1 MAQSVSDAFSKFSK
15 KFAKFKSQ
23 PEPERSK
30 LTRQDELLQEQINRQ
45 EERYEFAVIGS
56 YNIYKS
62 PLVALGKNSSR
73 GKSID
78 EDEQSLLKAYKLFK
92 TVQDANTANGD
103 KTTFITKTE
112 IESPIAK
119 KDSYTRG
126 GQFIFLQCWLR
137 FEQGCNDFVP
147 VLEEDKNGHFH
158 LRFHPESQVKLS
170 AKDKELIEKVREA
183 FY

>member
-1 MAQSVSDAFSKFSK
+1 MAQKVYEAINNFSK
-15 KFAKFKSQ
+15 KFAKFKAQ
-23 PEPERSK
+23 AEPERIKTTS
-30 LTRQDELLQEQINRQ
+30 RDEILQEQINRQ

-56 YNIYKS
+56 YNVYKS
-62 PLVALGKNSSR
+62 PLVALGKNSAR

-92 TVQDANTANGD
+92 AVNDANTSTGD
-103 KTTFITKTE
+103 KTTFISKVE

-119 KDSYTRG
+119 KDSYVRG
-126 GQFIFLQCWLR
+126 GQFIFLQCWLL
-137 FEQGCNDFVP
+137 FEQRVEDFVP
-147 VLEEDKNGHFH
+147 VLEEDRNGYFH
-158 LRFHPESQVKLS
+158 LRFHPQNEVKLS

>member
-1 MAQSVSDAFSKFSK
+1 MAQKVSEAINNFSK
-15 KFAKFKSQ
+15 KFARFKTQ
-23 PEPERSK
+23 AEPERIKRTS
-30 LTRQDELLQEQINRQ
+30 RDEVLQEQINRQ

-56 YNIYKS
+56 YNVYKS

-78 EDEQSLLKAYKLFK
+78 EDEQSLMKAYKLFK
-92 TVQDANTANGD
+92 AVNDANTTAGD
-103 KTTFITKTE
+103 KTTFIHKVE

-126 GQFIFLQCWLR
+126 GQFVFLQCWLR
-137 FEQGCNDFVP
+137 FEQRVEDFCP
-147 VLEEDKNGHFH
+147 VLEEDRNGYFH
-158 LRFHPESQVKLS
+158 LRFHPQNEVKMS
-170 AKDKELIEKVREA
+170 AKDKELMEKVRES